1 MAYIDIINRFQ
12 AMQDAANAANEKRYE
27 EALAL
32 YGDIVE
38 QYKPGGAFGTGF
50 EAELGRQKTKTVAG
64 QTQQLVS
71 SGLYGT
77 SVTAGLGQKF
87 EEEVGMPARLKLE
100 DIRMGRYAEAVGQK
114 AGLIE
119 RREDTGPDY
128 GMIAQLAAQ
137 AASTPTYQPT
147 TPSTYGQYEPHP
159 SASKMITRPRSV
171 SQPTTRT
178 GSKVSSAPSASWGT
192 QPQSTYAADIVYG
205 QGLSSSYQAP
215 QLSYAQTAAQSI
227 SDVVYGGDSLQR
239 AFAAPKTTPKKGT
252 KFGPGY
258 SFSGPKSIW

>member
-1 MAYIDIINRFQ
+1 MASYQEIIANFQ
-12 AMQDAANAANEKRYE
+12 AKQDAANLANQKRYE

-38 QYKPGGAFGTGF
+38 QYKPGGAFGSGF
-50 EAELGRQKTKTVAG
+50 EAQLERQKTKTVAG

-119 RREDTGPDY
+119 RREDVGPDY
-128 GMIAQLAAQ
+128 GMIAQLSAQ
-137 AASTPTYQPT
+137 AAS
-147 TPSTYGQYEPHP
+147 
-159 SASKMITRPRSV
+159 RPRV
-171 SQPTTRT
+171 
-178 GSKVSSAPSASWGT
+178 G
-192 QPQSTYAADIVYG
+192 
-205 QGLSSSYQAP
+205 SYQAP
-215 QLSYAQTAAQSI
+215 PDPNAPGSYNNPYGSTFSPSRGQSGFKSTRSVRPQTTRQPSNTAAKRVGSPYASQRVTASTP
-227 SDVVYGGDSLQR
+227 STGAFKVLLQR
-239 AFAAPKTTPKKGT
+239 
-252 KFGPGY
+252 
-258 SFSGPKSIW
+258 

>member
-1 MAYIDIINRFQ
+1 MSYQDIIANFQ
-12 AMQDAANAANEKRYE
+12 AKQDAANAANEKRYE

-38 QYKPGGAFGTGF
+38 QYKPGGAFGAGF
-50 EAELGRQKTKTVAG
+50 EAQLGRQKTKTVAG

-100 DIRMGRYAEAVGQK
+100 DVRMGRYAEAVGQK

-128 GMIAQLAAQ
+128 GMIAQLSSQ
-137 AASTPTYQPT
+137 AASRPTRQPVIDKSNDWEL
-147 TPSTYGQYEPHP
+147 PGFGWFEQGRVI
-159 SASKMITRPRSV
+159 KNI
-171 SQPTTRT
+171 
-178 GSKVSSAPSASWGT
+178 
-192 QPQSTYAADIVYG
+192 PQWA
-205 QGLSSSYQAP
+205 
-215 QLSYAQTAAQSI
+215 
-227 SDVVYGGDSLQR
+227 
-239 AFAAPKTTPKKGT
+239 K
-252 KFGPGY
+252 
-258 SFSGPKSIW
+258 

>member
-1 MAYIDIINRFQ
+1 MAYQDIIANFQ
-12 AMQDAANAANEKRYE
+12 AKQDAANAANEKRYE

-38 QYKPGGAFGTGF
+38 QYKPGGAFGAGF
-50 EAELGRQKTKTVAG
+50 ESTLERQKTKTVAG

-100 DIRMGRYAEAVGQK
+100 DMRMGRYAEAVGQK

-128 GMIAQLAAQ
+128 GMIAQLSAQ
-137 AASTPTYQPT
+137 AASRPRQQTYQR
-147 TPSTYGQYEPHP
+147 PSDPNAPGSYNNPYG
-159 SASKMITRPRSV
+159 STFM
-171 SQPTTRT
+171 
-178 GSKVSSAPSASWGT
+178 SSGE
-192 QPQSTYAADIVYG
+192 
-205 QGLSSSYQAP
+205 
-215 QLSYAQTAAQSI
+215 
-227 SDVVYGGDSLQR
+227 
-239 AFAAPKTTPKKGT
+239 KTVN
-252 KFGPGY
+252 
-258 SFSGPKSIW
+258 PKSVFYGR